1 MKEKI
6 RLVLEKG
13 KHGLWYVTSP
23 DVKGL
28 LVAARRRG
36 DALEWTGG
44 ALRDLERA
52 EQSSQRK

>member
-1 MKEKI
+1 MKDKI

-13 KHGLWYVTSP
+13 KEGLWYVTSP

-52 EQSSQRK
+52 ESHN